1 MSLAELQH
9 QLRDAVI
16 TGSAAPVVPLLV
28 GGRDATKRLGIHHR
42 HYTTSLATAIVT
54 RFPAT
59 AWLVGPSRLEEAAR
73 QFVQQH
79 PPTAPCI
86 AEYGGAFPAFLGAWP
101 ATAGLTYV
109 PAFAELDWHLGRL
122 AVAVDVTAVGR
133 EQLAALDATDLADL
147 VVSLQPGAY
156 YVEASWAIDTLIRM
170 YLADTSPE
178 SWTLT
183 QEHVYVEV
191 RGARGW
197 FRISRLCA
205 GDFVFRSSVAR
216 GVSLG
221 DAASRALEIDP
232 AFDPGAG
239 LLSLLD
245 ERLITSIGRP
255 EDRQ

>member
-101 ATAGLTYV
+101 ATGGVASGPAVSGL
-109 PAFAELDWHLGRL
+109 
-122 AVAVDVTAVGR
+122 DVSA
-133 EQLAALDATDLADL
+133 
-147 VVSLQPGAY
+147 
-156 YVEASWAIDTLIRM
+156 
-170 YLADTSPE
+170 
-178 SWTLT
+178 
-183 QEHVYVEV
+183 
-191 RGARGW
+191 
-197 FRISRLCA
+197 
-205 GDFVFRSSVAR
+205 
-216 GVSLG
+216 
-221 DAASRALEIDP
+221 
-232 AFDPGAG
+232 GAG
-239 LLSLLD
+239 
-245 ERLITSIGRP
+245 GVAW
-255 EDRQ
+255 